1 MHDRNALNSFP
12 FKRLRTALIATEGG
26 ASSTLLLTTCHFIHK
41 SCICHTSEK
50 SPVTPIIATDP
61 RIPSRKSFPCHTYD
75 PLTPSLIS
83 FLATRVARGHSS
95 NQSLDGPLATSCI
108 APRHLHRTSVESSCS
123 AGEPLAHNSISGPSP
138 VYEDYTRCI
147 HCGLCLN
154 ACPTYRLWNLEAD
167 SPRGRIRQM
176 FHVFENELN
185 GQAQPEARISER
197 FVDHIDKC
205 LDCRACETACP
216 SGVEYGKLI
225 EHARA
230 RIERGYERSWFAHV
244 ARNFFFRDFLS
255 ASHFIEDAAR
265 VFRFYQ
271 RSGMQAV
278 ARGIG
283 ILKLF
288 GLAERD
294 RLLPQIDDEF
304 FFNRFGSTFAP
315 TGPRRARVAFF
326 AGCIAN
332 VTFSELNEAT
342 IRVLTANGCEVVVPK
357 EQSCCGALSAHAGFR
372 DAAREFARKNLEAF
386 RLDDFDAIVSN
397 AAGCGSTLKEYDH
410 LFSGR
415 EPEYAQ
421 AQAFAAKTR
430 DVTEFLADL
439 GLTARFHP
447 VRHRVTYQD
456 SCHLL
461 HGQKI
466 REAPRKLLRAIPNL
480 DFVELPFSEI
490 CCGSA
495 GTYNVT
501 QPEAS
506 MQLLAEKMRHAQ
518 STGAQTIAT
527 ANPGCILQ
535 LRAGVALHH
544 TNQNVLHVVELLDRA
559 LAGGGLSR

>member
-1 MHDRNALNSFP
+1 LSQNPN
-12 FKRLRTALIATEGG
+12 
-26 ASSTLLLTTCHFIHK
+26 
-41 SCICHTSEK
+41 
-50 SPVTPIIATDP
+50 
-61 RIPSRKSFPCHTYD
+61 
-75 PLTPSLIS
+75 
-83 FLATRVARGHSS
+83 
-95 NQSLDGPLATSCI
+95 
-108 APRHLHRTSVESSCS
+108 
-123 AGEPLAHNSISGPSP
+123 SGPSP

-167 SPRGRIRQM
+167 SPRGRIHQM
-176 FHVFENELN
+176 FRVFQGESS
-185 GQAQPEARISER
+185 GQSQPEARFSQG
-197 FVDHIDKC
+197 FVDHINKC

-216 SGVEYGKLI
+216 SGVEYGKLV

-230 RIERGYERSWFAHV
+230 RIERRHERSWIAQV

-265 VFRFYQ
+265 VFRLYQ
-271 RSGMQAV
+271 RSGIQAV

-283 ILKLF
+283 ILKLV

-294 RLLPQIDDEF
+294 RLLPQIDGDF

-315 TGPRRARVAFF
+315 VGPRRARVAFF

-332 VTFSELNEAT
+332 VTFSRLNEAT

-372 DAAREFARKNLEAF
+372 DAARGFARKNLEAF
-386 RLDDFDAIVSN
+386 QLHDFDAIVTN
-397 AAGCGSTLKEYDH
+397 AAGCGSTMKEYDH
-410 LFSGR
+410 LFSTH
-415 EPEYAQ
+415 ELEHAQ
-421 AQAFAAKTR
+421 ARAFAAKTR
-430 DVTEFLADL
+430 DVAEFLADL
-439 GLTARFHP
+439 GLTAKLGPLRL
-447 VRHRVTYQD
+447 RVTYQD

-466 REAPRKLLRAIPNL
+466 REAPRKLLRGIPDL
-480 DFVELPFSEI
+480 DFVELPHSEI

-501 QPEAS
+501 QTETS
-506 MQLLAEKMRHAQ
+506 LQLLAEKMRHAQ
-518 STGAQTIAT
+518 STGAETIAT

-535 LRAGVALHH
+535 LRAGVTLHH
-544 TNQNVLHVVELLDRA
+544 LNQNVLHVVELLDRA
-559 LAGGGLSR
+559 ISGR